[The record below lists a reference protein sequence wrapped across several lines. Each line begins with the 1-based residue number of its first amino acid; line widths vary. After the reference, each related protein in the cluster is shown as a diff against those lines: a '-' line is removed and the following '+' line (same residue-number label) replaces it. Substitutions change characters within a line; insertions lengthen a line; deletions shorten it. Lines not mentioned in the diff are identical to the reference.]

1 MIVRSSPQNPDVW
14 LGVDGG
20 KPSSI
25 EDLPPGSHV
34 ILLSVRPT
42 DGILGRRLGLEVRDT
57 LLILSPKGT
66 SFAFL
71 LRKEVEGTV
80 AENVLRYGT
89 GALNIDAT
97 RVRTAD
103 NLNGGAYSG
112 ELRWR
117 DNYASSDA
125 LANAALTRLGRGIG
139 EYTPPIGRWPS
150 NLVLVHGHGCKR
162 TGTKK
167 IKAITGTL
175 NGSWRKGHQYD
186 GGYVGADEADLGK
199 PVGYGGEDGMES
211 IAAWECQA
219 GCPVS
224 ELDGMSGTL
233 TSGNLSSGHKQGIG
247 GTVHKGRIGN
257 VIEREYGGDSGGAS
271 RFYPQFASEPELLGW
286 IQTLLGVN
294 T

>member
-1 MIVRSSPQNPDVW
+1 
-14 LGVDGG
+14 
-20 KPSSI
+20 
-25 EDLPPGSHV
+25 LPPGSHV

-89 GALNIDAT
+89 GALNIDGT
-97 RVRTAD
+97 RIRSDGGHFRSTVKGRT
-103 NLNGGAYSG
+103 GGMI
-112 ELRWR
+112 L
-117 DNYASSDA
+117 DSDHREG
-125 LANAALTRLGRGIG
+125 AALGMFQPGKVFEPTNSPL
-139 EYTPPIGRWPS
+139 GRWPS
-150 NLVLVHGHGCKR
+150 NLVFVHGPGCKR

-175 NGSWRKGHQYD
+175 NGSWRKGHQYS
-186 GGYVGADEADLGK
+186 GGWTGADEADLGK

-211 IAAWECQA
+211 VAAWECQA
-219 GCPVS
+219 GCPVA
-224 ELDGMSGTL
+224 ELDEMSGN
-233 TSGNLSSGHKQGIG
+233 SQSSVRQGG
-247 GTVHKGRIGN
+247 EGAYRHPS
-257 VIEREYGGDSGGAS
+257 REGWRFKRTDSGGAS

-286 IQTLLGVN
+286 LRTLLGVN